1 MILEGPALG
10 PFLRSAGAA
19 QSTSD
24 STDNMAFVC
33 IQFLLL
39 GNCEILGTYGSGFF
53 SLGS

>member
-10 PFLRSAGAA
+10 PFLRSAG
-19 QSTSD
+19 D
-24 STDNMAFVC
+24 STDNMALVC